1 MATPSPTATRHCP
14 PAAHHC
20 QTVDFFEAQ
29 DRARRRT
36 NRLIVLFAF
45 AVLGTIAASYFAAVS
60 LLRYSPRSYTSG
72 YTYSRFDNLTQ
83 WWYPD
88 VFWAVACTTLAVAGL
103 ASLYKW
109 SQMRHG
115 GSAVAEMVG
124 GRRVDP
130 KTRDFRER
138 QLLNVVEEMA
148 IASGIPMPAVFI
160 LDEEPG
166 LNAFAAGLTTADA
179 AVAVT
184 RGALDKLTRDELQG
198 VVAHEFSHILNG
210 DMRLNVRITAIV
222 FGILV
227 IGLLGRGILRSLGR
241 GRIRSSGGGK
251 NKGGGIALILAIGL
265 ALMIIGYIGYFFGRL
280 IQAAVSR
287 QREFLA
293 DASAVQF
300 TRNPL
305 GIAGALKKIGGYAL
319 GGTMIHNQA
328 GEIGHFFIA
337 QAFRSSFGGLWA
349 THPPLDERIRAIE
362 PNWDG
367 KLFEPPEIVDIRTES
382 FATAGFGGGTR
393 YSAEE
398 TLRRVHEAQP
408 DLPPPR
414 PQVRM
419 AFEPAK
425 AVVNIGALTDSHFRH
440 TQLLLQSIPERLRE
454 AVRDATGAQ
463 VVVFGLLLNGG
474 KSARDAQ
481 QAIVEKH
488 AGPEAATH
496 LAGLRSALS
505 VLHPDARL
513 PLLQL
518 ALPTLRQLDTVS
530 LDRFAA
536 TLDELVHADAKV
548 TPFEYALQKMLL
560 SQLRLA
566 QAPHRPVQFDSFPAV
581 ADEINTVLSALAHFS
596 PTESARAFAAG
607 AAQLPLLAGRLTLME
622 PAACGLERVDAALDK
637 LAVCS
642 LPIKKRLL
650 AAAAHVIGCDGTIS
664 AEEGELYR
672 ALAATLDVP
681 MPQLGTAASA

>member
-1 MATPSPTATRHCP
+1 M
-14 PAAHHC
+14 
-20 QTVDFFEAQ
+20 DFFEAQ
-29 DRARRRT
+29 DRARRRSK
-36 NRLIVLFAF
+36 RLVFLFILA
-45 AVLGTIAASYFAAVS
+45 LIGTILASYAAAIAILQAS
-60 LLRYSPRSYTSG
+60 GRSQKLERDYWRYQERARWPEDGFHHPWWDPRL
-72 YTYSRFDNLTQ
+72 F
-83 WWYPD
+83 
-88 VFWAVACTTLAVAGL
+88 LAVAGGTL
-103 ASLYKW
+103 AVVGIASLYKW

-130 KTRDFRER
+130 KSTDLRER
-138 QLLNVVEEMA
+138 RLLNVVEEMA
-148 IASGIPMPAVFI
+148 IASGIPMPAVYV
-160 LDEEPG
+160 LDQEPG

-184 RGALDKLTRDELQG
+184 RGTLDKLTRDELQG

-241 GRIRSSGGGK
+241 GRVRTSGGGK
-251 NKGGGIALILAIGL
+251 NKGGGIALVLAIGL

-305 GIAGALKKIGGYAL
+305 GIGGALKKIGGYAL
-319 GGTMIHNQA
+319 GGTMLNNHA

-337 QAFRSSFGGLWA
+337 QAFKSNFGGLWA
-349 THPPLDERIRAIE
+349 THPPLDERIRAVE

-367 KLFEPPEIVDIRTES
+367 KLFDPPEVVDIRTES

-393 YSAEE
+393 YTAEE
-398 TLRRVHEAQP
+398 TFQRVHQAQP

-414 PQVRM
+414 PPVRM
-419 AFEPAK
+419 AFEPAR
-425 AVVNIGALTDSHFRH
+425 AVVDIGALTDSHFRH
-440 TQLLLQSIPERLRE
+440 ARLLLDAIPERLRD
-454 AVRDATGAQ
+454 AVHDTASAQ
-463 VVVFGLLLNGG
+463 AAVFGLLLNGD
-474 KSARDAQ
+474 KAARDAQ

-488 AGPEAATH
+488 SGPESAAR
-496 LAGLRSALS
+496 LAGFRPALS
-505 VLHPDARL
+505 VLDPAARL

-518 ALPTLRQLDTVS
+518 ALPALRQLDAAG
-530 LDRFAA
+530 LDRFAT
-536 TLDELVHADAKV
+536 TLDELVHADARV

-566 QAPHRPVQFDSFPAV
+566 QSPHRALQFDSFPAV
-581 ADEINTVLSALAHFS
+581 AGEINTVLSALAHFS

-607 AAQLPLLAGRLTLME
+607 ATQLPLLAGQLALLE
-622 PAACGLERVDAALDK
+622 PAACGLEQVDASLDK
-637 LAVCS
+637 LSVSS

-650 AAAAHVIGCDGTIS
+650 AAAAHVIGSDGTIS

-672 ALAATLDVP
+672 ALAATLDLP
-681 MPQLGTAASA
+681 MPNLGQGT

>member
-1 MATPSPTATRHCP
+1 M
-14 PAAHHC
+14 
-20 QTVDFFEAQ
+20 DFFEAQ
-29 DRARRRT
+29 DRARRRSK
-36 NRLIVLFAF
+36 RLVFLFIL
-45 AVLGTIAASYFAAVS
+45 AVLGTILASYAAAIAVLHAAGQS
-60 LLRYSPRSYTSG
+60 DRLQRDYWRYQQTARWPEGGFQHPWWEPRL
-72 YTYSRFDNLTQ
+72 F
-83 WWYPD
+83 
-88 VFWAVACTTLAVAGL
+88 LAVAGGTIAIVGF
-103 ASLYKW
+103 ASLFKW

-130 KTRDFRER
+130 KTTDLRER
-138 QLLNVVEEMA
+138 RLLNVVEEMA
-148 IASGIPMPAVFI
+148 IASGIPMPAVYV
-160 LDEEPG
+160 LEQEPA

-184 RGALDKLTRDELQG
+184 RGTLDKLTRDELQG

-227 IGLLGRGILRSLGR
+227 IGLIGRGILRSLGR
-241 GRIRSSGGGK
+241 GRVRSSGGGK

-265 ALMIIGYIGYFFGRL
+265 ALMIIGYVGYFFGRM

-305 GIAGALKKIGGYAL
+305 GIGGALKKIGGYAL
-319 GGTMIHNQA
+319 GGTMLNNHA

-337 QAFRSSFGGLWA
+337 QAFKSSFGGLWA
-349 THPPLDERIRAIE
+349 THPPLDERIRAVE

-367 KLFEPPEIVDIRTES
+367 KLFDPPAVVDIKNES

-393 YSAEE
+393 HTPQE
-398 TLRRVHEAQP
+398 TFQRIHEARP

-425 AVVNIGALTDSHFRH
+425 AVVDIGALTDSHFRH
-440 TQLLLQSIPERLRE
+440 AQHLLEIIPERLRD
-454 AVRDATGAQ
+454 AVHDTGGAQ
-463 VVVFGLLLNGG
+463 VVVFGLLLNGD
-474 KSARDAQ
+474 KAARDSQ

-488 AGPEAATH
+488 AGPEAAAQ
-496 LAGLRSALS
+496 LAGYRSALS
-505 VLHPDARL
+505 ILQPSVRL

-518 ALPTLRQLDTVS
+518 ALPALRQLDAAG
-530 LDRFAA
+530 LDRFAT
-536 TLDELVHADAKV
+536 TLDELVHADAQV

-566 QAPHRPVQFDSFPAV
+566 QTPNRAVQFDSFPAV
-581 ADEINTVLSALAHFS
+581 RTEIAVVLSALAYFS
-596 PTESARAFAAG
+596 PTESAKAFAAG
-607 AAQLPLLAGRLTLME
+607 ATQLPLLAGQLALLD
-622 PAACGLERVDAALDK
+622 PAACGLEQVDTALDK

-642 LPIKKRLL
+642 LPIKRRLL
-650 AAAAHVIGCDGTIS
+650 IAAAHVIGSDGTIS
-664 AEEGELYR
+664 PEEGELYR
-672 ALAATLDVP
+672 ALAATLDLP
-681 MPQLGTAASA
+681 MPVLASSA